1 MWTGWSGPGRLPDME
16 ERGSTYMGAFAD
28 RILVLDFGSPSTQL
42 VARRVRATNVYCE
55 IFPCTAS
62 EEQIRAFEPRGLV
75 LSGGPAPVSLPRPPV
90 SADFLLSLGAPI
102 LALGQGFL
110 HLLGRWGES
119 SEDVQLGPAEIRRAQ
134 GELFSGVVE
143 PFQAW
148 TTGPRVADP
157 AGFVPIAWTNDGPV
171 AFAHRDHRV
180 YGAFFHPESPRTEKG
195 DVILDNFL
203 SLCGVERSWTPAA
216 FVARQVELIR
226 QQVGDGKVICALSGG
241 VDSAVTAA
249 IIHRAVGDQ
258 LHCIFVDHGLLRKG
272 EKEQVVRTFREVLG
286 IPLEVVDAESRFL
299 ERLAGVT
306 DPEQKRKIIGHEFIE
321 VFEDAARGIG
331 DVRFLGQG
339 TIYPDVIESISLE
352 GKPVKSHHNV
362 GGLPERMNLE
372 LVEPLRE
379 LFKDEV
385 RAVGRELGL
394 PESQLNRQPFPGP
407 GLAVRCLG
415 EINRARLDTLREADA
430 IVREEIEKAGLAGTI
445 WQAFAILLPVRSTG
459 SRGHDR
465 SYEETCVVRAV
476 QSEDAVTAEWSRL
489 PHELLARISTR
500 ICDEVQG
507 IGRVVY
513 DITSKPPG
521 TIEWE

>member
-1 MWTGWSGPGRLPDME
+1 
-16 ERGSTYMGAFAD
+16 MGAFAD
-28 RILVLDFGSPSTQL
+28 RILVLDFGSPTTQL
-42 VARRVRATNVYCE
+42 VARRVRAMSVYCE
-55 IFPCTAS
+55 ILPCTAS
-62 EEQIRAFEPRGLV
+62 EAQIRAFAPRGIV
-75 LSGGPAPVSLPRPPV
+75 LSGGPTAVSLPKPPV
-90 SADFLLSLGAPI
+90 SAEFLLSLGVPV

-110 HLLGRWGES
+110 HLLGRRVEP
-119 SEDVQLGPAEIRRAQ
+119 SEDAQLAQAEIRQAQ
-134 GELFSGVVE
+134 GELFSGIVE
-143 PFQAW
+143 PFRAW

-157 AGFVPIAWTNDGPV
+157 EGFQPIAWTFGGPV
-171 AFAHRDHRV
+171 AFAHRERRV

-195 DVILDNFL
+195 DAILDNFL
-203 SLCGVERSWTPAA
+203 TLCGVERSWTPAA
-216 FVARQVELIR
+216 FVARQVERIR
-226 QQVGDGKVICALSGG
+226 EQVRDGKVICALSGG

-272 EKEQVVRTFREVLG
+272 EKEQVIRTFREVLG
-286 IPLEVVDAESRFL
+286 IPLEVIDAESRFL

-306 DPEQKRKIIGHEFIE
+306 DPEQKRKIIGYEFIE
-321 VFEDAARGIG
+321 VFEEAARAIG

-394 PESQLNRQPFPGP
+394 PEAQLNRQPFPGP
-407 GLAVRCLG
+407 GLGVRCVG
-415 EINRARLDTLREADA
+415 ELTRARLDTLREADA
-430 IVREEIEKAGLAGTI
+430 IVREEIQAAGLQDRV

-465 SYEETCVVRAV
+465 SYKEVCAVRVVE
-476 QSEDAVTAEWSRL
+476 SEDAMTAEWSRL
-489 PHELLARISTR
+489 PHELLARISRR
-500 ICDEVQG
+500 ICEEVEG

-513 DITSKPPG
+513 DITSKPPA